1 LVFIYENNEKL
12 AGKSD
17 ESGWFF
23 GGTRKEKVQ
32 GEVG

>member
-1 LVFIYENNEKL
+1 LVFIYENEEKL

-23 GGTRKEKVQ
+23 VDEKGETSGG
-32 GEVG
+32 VG